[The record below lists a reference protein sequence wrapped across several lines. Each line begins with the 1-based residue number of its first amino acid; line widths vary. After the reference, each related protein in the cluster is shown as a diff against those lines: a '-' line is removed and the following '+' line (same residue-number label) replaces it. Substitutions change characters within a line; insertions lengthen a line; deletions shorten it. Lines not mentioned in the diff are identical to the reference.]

1 MGDPPY
7 FNRKEV
13 NTMKK
18 LISLL
23 LVLAL
28 SLGLLTGI
36 AMADDIAKPDEVTQ
50 ADAGVKVTDGNGE
63 SYYFDTLSG
72 AVTAWVMQA
81 IPGPKTI
88 LVLKDLELDDSTGI
102 SSTRYLD
109 IQGTQARWYGNNG
122 HKHPMTID
130 LGGKTVKYTGEANF
144 FFVERYGLTVKNGT
158 LIHEGTGSKYRGII
172 TVGTSKGAT
181 ANSSATSLWAPE
193 INLDGVTLVTT
204 SPKGAHVI
212 TNYVHGTK
220 FEIKD
225 STIWSTTK
233 GYALS
238 LNATDQS
245 DMGDRT
251 AYAGDFVASVEVEN
265 STLGSSENYAVT
277 CDNATYDFT
286 IQDSLLVSNKD
297 DGKMANDDTAAM
309 FDTKGQDIVGP
320 EEWAGEVAGV
330 GVAGNSFA
338 IGDAP
343 GTAPVELP
351 FTDVKEGD
359 WFYEF
364 VSEMYGKKIIAG
376 MTETTFV
383 PNGTL
388 TYGQALKL
396 IAVGL
401 GKGEQPAGTHWA
413 SGYLDLAKKEG
424 WLANDVDLN
433 GSVTR
438 VAFCQIA
445 AAAKGLTEVGEN
457 PFKDTTDLSVLALVK
472 AGVISGMSADTFAP
486 DQTLTRAQI
495 AKIIS
500 LLIKL

>member
-1 MGDPPY
+1 
-7 FNRKEV
+7 
-13 NTMKK
+13 MKK
-18 LISLL
+18 IISLL
-23 LVLAL
+23 LVLVL
-28 SLGLLTGI
+28 SLGMLTGVSL
-36 AMADDIAKPDEVTQ
+36 AAPGDKPDEVAE
-50 ADAGVKVTDGNGE
+50 ADAGVKVTDGDKNV
-63 SYYFDTLSG
+63 YYFDTLSG
-72 AVTAWVMQA
+72 DVVAWVMLA
-81 IPGPKTI
+81 IPGPKTV
-88 LVLKDLELDDSTGI
+88 LVLKDLNLDDTTGI
-102 SSTRYLD
+102 SASRYLD
-109 IQGTQARWYGNNG
+109 IQGTQARWYGKNG
-122 HKHPMTID
+122 HTHPMTID
-130 LGGKTVKYTGEANF
+130 LGGKTVTYEGAPNF
-144 FFVERYGLTVKNGT
+144 SWVERYGYTLKNGT
-158 LIHEGTGSKYRGII
+158 LILKPTETKYRGAI
-172 TVGTSKGAT
+172 TIGNTKGPT
-181 ANSSATSLWAPE
+181 ATSSGTTLWAPE
-193 INLDGVTLVTT
+193 ITVEDMVILADTD
-204 SPKGAHVI
+204 KGCHII

-220 FEIKD
+220 LEIKD
-225 STIWSTTK
+225 SVLWSTK
-233 GYALS
+233 GYAVNLH
-238 LNATDQS
+238 ATEQS
-245 DMGDRT
+245 DLGDKSP
-251 AYAGDFVASVEVEN
+251 YEGDFVAEV
-265 STLGSSENYAVT
+265 TIKDCVLGSSSSYAIRTNDKPYTVT
-277 CDNATYDFT
+277 IT
-286 IQDSLLVSNKD
+286 DSLLVSNTENKKYTD
-297 DGKMANDDTAAM
+297 DVDLV
-309 FDTKGQDIVGP
+309 DTKGQDVAEP
-320 EEWAGEVAGV
+320 VEWTGEVAGKAV
-330 GVAGNSFA
+330 QGYATA
-338 IGDAP
+338 IGEAP
-343 GTAPVELP
+343 GSAPVELP